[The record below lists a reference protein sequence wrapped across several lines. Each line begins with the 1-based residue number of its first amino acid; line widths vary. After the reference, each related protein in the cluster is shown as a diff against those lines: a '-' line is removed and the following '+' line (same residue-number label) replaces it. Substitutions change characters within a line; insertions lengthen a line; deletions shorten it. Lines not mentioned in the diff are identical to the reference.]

1 MEHLNTTG
9 TTPTQTERSLTLKL
23 FVRCSLVL
31 LVTSLILASCGYRNP
46 YVYSGPSKSIYLTT
60 WKNRTNL
67 LQLDSKIY
75 QSLIKW
81 YQKSGSLHI
90 TKTKEG
96 ADYILAG
103 EIVSYNIPSLT
114 FDANNSTSRVNLTLT
129 VRYVFKDLKTEKIL
143 LEKSREVWTEEYLV
157 TANSNETRDNADAA
171 LEIII
176 DELSQRIYQR
186 SLVQIAE

>member
-1 MEHLNTTG
+1 M
-9 TTPTQTERSLTLKL
+9 KL
-23 FVRCSLVL
+23 FVRCFLLL
-31 LVTSLILASCGYRNP
+31 LVTSLVLVSCGYRNP

-81 YQKSGSLHI
+81 YQKSGSLQI

-114 FDANNSTSRVNLTLT
+114 FGTNNNTSRVNLTLT

-143 LEKSREVWTEEYLV
+143 LEQSSEVWTEEYLV
-157 TANSNETRDNADAA
+157 TPNSNETRDNADAA

-176 DELSQRIYQR
+176 DEISQRIYQK
-186 SLVQIAE
+186 SLIHIAE